1 MVVGNSWT
9 APIDINAM
17 TPSDLEGLAANIYFF
32 NTGVD
37 KEGSADAAGSRYAGG
52 TYVTVPVEAAKYT
65 GEDDHINSMQ
75 GFFVKNTNPSA
86 EGTLHLDY
94 DKHVRGTTRGS
105 ITGDELHAPKRAQA
119 DTDEPVVLKIKV
131 SGENYDDK
139 LLLLSHED
147 FTASF
152 DNGWDGDKW
161 DGNESALYLYTT
173 DSEGTENSV
182 SAVPELEGTV
192 IGFRAGEDDG
202 YTLHFDYLNSDE
214 PLYLFDIQTRS
225 YTRIETGATYWFLT
239 NDKEKHA
246 RFIITRTE
254 GQEIATGLT
263 PNDQSEEAKA
273 KKLLIE
279 DKMFIMV
286 NGMLYDA
293 TGKVVK

>member
-1 MVVGNSWT
+1 M
-9 APIDINAM
+9 
-17 TPSDLEGLAANIYFF
+17 
-32 NTGVD
+32 
-37 KEGSADAAGSRYAGG
+37 
-52 TYVTVPVEAAKYT
+52 
-65 GEDDHINSMQ
+65 
-75 GFFVKNTNPSA
+75 
-86 EGTLHLDY
+86 
-94 DKHVRGTTRGS
+94 
-105 ITGDELHAPKRAQA
+105 
-119 DTDEPVVLKIKV
+119 

-139 LLLLSHED
+139 LILLGRED
-147 FTASF
+147 FTAGF

-246 RFIITRTE
+246 RFIITRTDEQQITTGVGNVE
-254 GQEIATGLT
+254 G
-263 PNDQSEEAKA
+263 NDGQGAKA
-273 KKLLIE
+273 RKLIIE

-286 NGMLYDA
+286 DGKLFDA
-293 TGKVVK
+293 TGKMVK

>member
-1 MVVGNSWT
+1 MLVVSRAWT
-9 APIDINAM
+9 TD
-17 TPSDLEGLAANIYFF
+17 DLDGLAASIYFF

-37 KEGSADAAGSRYAGG
+37 KAGSAGAAGSRYAGG
-52 TYVTVPVEAAKYT
+52 TYVTVPVEAARYT

-75 GFFVKNTNPSA
+75 GFFVKNTNPSS

-94 DKHVRGTTRGS
+94 DRHVRGTTRGS
-105 ITGDELHAPKRAQA
+105 IIGDELHAPKRAQA
-119 DTDEPVVLKIKV
+119 ATDEPVVLKIKV

-139 LLLLSHED
+139 LVLLGRED
-147 FTASF
+147 FTAGF

-214 PLYLFDIQTRS
+214 TLYLYDTETHT
-225 YTRIETGATYWFLT
+225 YTRIETGATYWFMT
-239 NDKEKHA
+239 YDKEKHE
-246 RFIITRTE
+246 RFIITRSE

-263 PNDQSEEAKA
+263 PNYQSEEAKA

-279 DKMFIMV
+279 DKMFILV
-286 NGMLYDA
+286 NGMLFDA
-293 TGKVVK
+293 TGKIVK